1 MLKQSLTAI
10 AFAAV
15 LAAPAFAQ
23 NTTAQDKPMGK
34 TDTAAPSTLSDQVK
48 SGHVNFIQKQTAN
61 DWRGSKL
68 IGSSIYGPDDKS
80 IGDVNDVLIAGDG
93 QVRAVVVGVGGF
105 LGVGEKN
112 VALPFDALSI
122 TRKSNSNAIDKI
134 NVSYTKDELMKAPKF
149 AYFEPSKSETTGSN
163 VKSTAPIGKT
173 DAMNKDGTTKK

>member
-15 LAAPAFAQ
+15 LATPAFAQ
-23 NTTAQDKPMGK
+23 NT
-34 TDTAAPSTLSDQVK
+34 AAPGALSDQAK

-68 IGSSIYGPDDKS
+68 IGSSVYGPDDKS

-93 QVRAVVVGVGGF
+93 QVKAVVVGVGGF

-112 VALPFDALSI
+112 VALPLDALSI
-122 TRKSNSNAIDKI
+122 TRKPNSNAIDKVT
-134 NVSYTKDELMKAPKF
+134 VSYTKDELMKAPKF
-149 AYFEPSKSETTGSN
+149 AYFEAAKSETTGSN
-163 VKSTAPIGKT
+163 VKSTVPIDKSDT
-173 DAMNKDGTTKK
+173 MNKDGTTKK